1 MDMNSLAH
9 TKWECKYHIVFA
21 PKFRR
26 KVIYGQIK
34 ADVGNI
40 LSMLCKRKG
49 IEIIEAECMPDHVHM
64 FVRIPPKYSVSQI
77 VGYLKGKSSLMIFER
92 HANLKYK
99 YGNRH
104 FWCRGGSLTLRLP
117 LDFHNSLHHS
127 PLRLI
132 FLSNFKILLVIVCH
146 CVV

>member
-26 KVIYGQIK
+26 KVIYGKIK

-99 YGNRH
+99 YGN
-104 FWCRGGSLTLRLP
+104 G
-117 LDFHNSLHHS
+117 
-127 PLRLI
+127 I
-132 FLSNFKILLVIVCH
+132 FGVEDIM
-146 CVV
+146 

>member
-92 HANLKYK
+92 HAN
-99 YGNRH
+99 RV
-104 FWCRGGSLTLRLP
+104 FDTL
-117 LDFHNSLHHS
+117 FS
-127 PLRLI
+127 P
-132 FLSNFKILLVIVCH
+132 
-146 CVV
+146 

>member
-64 FVRIPPKYSVSQI
+64 FVRIPPKYSV
-77 VGYLKGKSSLMIFER
+77 
-92 HANLKYK
+92 
-99 YGNRH
+99 
-104 FWCRGGSLTLRLP
+104 
-117 LDFHNSLHHS
+117 
-127 PLRLI
+127 
-132 FLSNFKILLVIVCH
+132 
-146 CVV
+146 